1 MKDKEFKFRL
11 SNKLYEMLNI
21 KAKTSNK
28 SRSDYLRT
36 LILNSRV
43 KVDNSKNMATLI
55 GSINIIDNN
64 IVKTVDKLSEL
75 NSYDKLDDAKY
86 ENLLDV
92 LTIIE
97 YQLTDILKSI

>member
-11 SNKLYEMLNI
+11 SNELYEILNI
-21 KAKTSNK
+21 KAKDSNK

-43 KVDNSKNMATLI
+43 KVDNSKDMATLI
-55 GSINIIDNN
+55 GNINRIDNN
-64 IVKTVDKLSEL
+64 ITKIVDKLTEL
-75 NSYDKLDDAKY
+75 NSYNTLDDAKY
-86 ENLLDV
+86 ENLLDMI
-92 LTIIE
+92 TIIE